1 MEAFVY
7 CWTDH
12 KTNKLYIGSHK
23 GSADDGYV
31 CSSKYMMEEYENR
44 SSDFTREIIATG
56 TEEDIRKLETKIL
69 TSLNAASSDMF
80 YNKHNGFGQ
89 YLTKE
94 IRQKIGVKSRQTWD
108 NLSEEQKEAWRLKM
122 SEVNKRPKTEKEKD
136 SMRGQR
142 PHVNQSGSRN
152 NNAKTISTPFG
163 VFGSI
168 KECSEKTGIA
178 YDNVHYKLRAKHKE
192 WEYLSW

>member
-1 MEAFVY
+1 
-7 CWTDH
+7 
-12 KTNKLYIGSHK
+12 
-23 GSADDGYV
+23 
-31 CSSKYMMEEYENR
+31 MMEEYGNR
-44 SSDFTREIIATG
+44 PSDFTRQIIATG
-56 TEEDIRKLETKIL
+56 AEKDIRKLETKIL
-69 TSLNAASSDMF
+69 TSLNAASDNMF
-80 YNKHNGFGQ
+80 YNKHNGFGE

-122 SEVNKRPKTEKEKD
+122 SKVNKRPKTEKEKA
-136 SMRGQR
+136 SMRGKR

-178 YDNVHYKLRAKHKE
+178 YDNVHYKLRTKHNG
-192 WEYLSW
+192 WEYISW